1 MTTVIKAVGS
11 VFTNTGLG
19 NISPFIRGG
28 LIGAYR
34 FSDDDYLKDLS
45 GSGNHLTAIGSPTV
59 RDGYAVGDGANGFN
73 TGIAETLNMTLLV
86 VYRRKVGDT
95 SGGFGAGNYLDNP
108 PKGLSVFQHGA
119 GAELQSQVCSKAA
132 GASSNAKTPLPNT
145 PITEGNFALHAI
157 SLDATGNQVISGT
170 PSTGLVTIQFTAD
183 SLTNR
188 ILGDVTTNPFKI
200 IATSDIRALW
210 YAEMHVAEVLIY
222 NRALSYAEITEQYKK
237 SKKHLSKAGINI

>member
-11 VFTNTGLG
+11 VFTNAGLG
-19 NISPFIRGG
+19 NINPIIQDG

-34 FSDDDYLKDLS
+34 FNSNNYIEDLS
-45 GSGNHLTAIGSPTV
+45 GSGNHLTVVGSPIV

-95 SGGFGAGNYLDNP
+95 SSGFGAGNYTNAP
-108 PKGLSVFQHGA
+108 IKGFSTFRDGA
-119 GAELQSQVCSKAA
+119 AAELQSQVSSNAA
-132 GASSNAKTPLPNT
+132 GASTNALTALPNT
-145 PITEGNFALHAI
+145 PITEGNFTFQAI
-157 SLDATGNQVISGT
+157 SLDATGNKTISGT
-170 PSTGLVTIQFTAD
+170 PSTGLVITPFIAN

-188 ILGDVTTNPFKI
+188 ILGTATTNPFKI
-200 IATSDIRALW
+200 IATSDNRAMW

-222 NRALSYAEITEQYKK
+222 NRALFASEINEQYLK
-237 SKKHLSKAGINI
+237 SKQALAKAGINI